1 MLRTLTPRMKEIAK
15 AHGLVSA
22 PPVAAVGAF
31 RRLLVDT
38 ITRHGSM
45 TGASKEL
52 GLNPAQ
58 LNNWCNWLEIRR
70 KVNRT
75 TTAHTV
81 ASIPEKAR

>member
-1 MLRTLTPRMKEIAK
+1 MKEIAK
-15 AHGLVSA
+15 ARGLGSG
-22 PPVAAVGAF
+22 PPDAAVRAF
-31 RRLLVDT
+31 RQLLAET

-58 LNNWCNWLEIRR
+58 LNNWCNWLGIHR

-81 ASIPEKAR
+81 ATIPEKAR